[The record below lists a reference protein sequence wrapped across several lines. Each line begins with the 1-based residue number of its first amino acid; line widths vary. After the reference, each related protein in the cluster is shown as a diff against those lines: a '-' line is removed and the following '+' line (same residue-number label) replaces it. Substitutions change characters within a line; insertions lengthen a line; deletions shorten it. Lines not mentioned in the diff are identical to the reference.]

1 MLADL
6 AQLNKRGPYAGMW
19 SLQEAYKKRV
29 KQAPAALD
37 GSAKKEEGGDDPAV
51 KDEPTDGAD
60 DDDDDDDD
68 DIDMDMIA

>member
-29 KQAPAALD
+29 KQAPAGD
-37 GSAKKEEGGDDPAV
+37 GSAKKEEDGDDPAV
-51 KDEPTDGAD
+51 KAEPTDGAD
-60 DDDDDDDD
+60 DDDDDDED